1 MKWLIFQQGRYFGGS
16 CPEGAVWEG
25 PRENYVNASIPKD
38 QPNNIFLSHFII
50 FVFVKIA
57 PMQIFVAMYEYFS
70 HIKIVIFVKI
80 APCEVL

>member
-38 QPNNIFLSHFII
+38 KEEIVTYAKYISEKDFWKINIDDEIFL
-50 FVFVKIA
+50 KI
-57 PMQIFVAMYEYFS
+57 
-70 HIKIVIFVKI
+70 K
-80 APCEVL
+80 